1 MVQFDLLSYYNYI
14 VILNTL
20 KYPISLDYYDFYVSF
35 LYDKKRMQMETNGG
49 YQTLAMLLR
58 KKAYL
63 IKFDQI
69 ILDLI
74 FTMAGTLD
82 AGKEVVGI
90 PNLSAFR
97 DLLCDLD
104 LWHAAELE
112 KSLFEHFYE
121 LISGSG
127 AKNSLENIRLLREFS
142 IVEKL
147 LAILKKLDNSSR
159 NSSSTTST
167 LLKVIHGLLC
177 TRYLICKKGNS
188 LFSTQ
193 DFMIATQNFAI
204 VISIDD
210 ISVGMF
216 ALCRP
221 V

>member
-1 MVQFDLLSYYNYI
+1 
-14 VILNTL
+14 
-20 KYPISLDYYDFYVSF
+20 
-35 LYDKKRMQMETNGG
+35 METNGG

-177 TRYLICKKGNS
+177 TRYFICLKGNS
-188 LFSTQ
+188 LFSTLGS
-193 DFMIATQNFAI
+193 IITPQNFAI
-204 VISIDD
+204 VQRVQRS
-210 ISVGMF
+210 
-216 ALCRP
+216 
-221 V
+221 

>member
-1 MVQFDLLSYYNYI
+1 
-14 VILNTL
+14 
-20 KYPISLDYYDFYVSF
+20 
-35 LYDKKRMQMETNGG
+35 MQMETNGG

-216 ALCRP
+216 AFCRP

>member
-1 MVQFDLLSYYNYI
+1 
-14 VILNTL
+14 
-20 KYPISLDYYDFYVSF
+20 
-35 LYDKKRMQMETNGG
+35 METNGG

-147 LAILKKLDNSSR
+147 LAILKKLDNTSR

-177 TRYLICKKGNS
+177 TRYSGNS

-193 DFMIATQNFAI
+193 DPIIAPKILQ
-204 VISIDD
+204 
-210 ISVGMF
+210 
-216 ALCRP
+216 LL
-221 V
+221 